1 VAIQLLKTTVGG
13 RLRNLEAKFGD
24 LVFHNAA
31 ARLKKWLLQLSET
44 TGEREKDTIR
54 LNVRLP
60 HQNLANLIATSR
72 ETVSAL
78 IGHFQR
84 QGLRIQDHRYIRLLD
99 TDGPTFNKPKNGRYS
114 GINTHA
120 STLRQAQRSAQKT
133 EIFLRL

>member
-1 VAIQLLKTTVGG
+1 MAIRLLKTVGG

-24 LVFHNAA
+24 LVFHSAA
-31 ARLKKWLLQLSET
+31 ARLAKWLLQLSET

-54 LNVRLP
+54 FNVRLP

-99 TDGPTFNKPKNGRYS
+99 THSINLKTAVTVESTPMLRLCDKP
-114 GINTHA
+114 
-120 STLRQAQRSAQKT
+120 SAQHRKRK
-133 EIFLRL
+133 FS